1 MSRQARPQRR
11 PAPSAAAAV
20 VADEQGNL
28 HVDER
33 YRLAVFDGVT
43 HRAPRP
49 DELCRLP
56 RGSDLFFLPGRA
68 AVGLDDNGHP
78 SVIHSAR
85 GRPPRTKPQGA
96 RLAAAAFL
104 APAWVRLVHPAYSTL
119 EGAPKLPLFAYAP
132 LGFADGEY
140 VTCGVRIDPEGRQD
154 PWRFD
159 PQTIQHRVTVLLAE
173 RPKNRL
179 IRHLSHCALTYSC
192 RAAQN
197 FFLGRWEAPLPTAR
211 ACNSRCLGCIS
222 EQDDAGVTASHDR
235 IAFVPT
241 ADEVAEVTL
250 LHASHVKDAVASFGQ
265 GCEGEP
271 LVNAALLTDAVA
283 LVRQTN
289 RTVTVNLNSNSS
301 RPDAVKRLFEVGLSS
316 LRVSLNSV
324 RPAAYDAYFR
334 PRGYTFDDV
343 LRSIDVAKAAGG
355 FVSLNYFTF
364 PGFTDR
370 PAEVEA
376 LEALLERTHLDM
388 IQWRNLNIDPEVY
401 LTTMP
406 PDAGEPVGLV
416 NELARL
422 KERFPALRHGYFN
435 PPVPARAT

>member
-1 MSRQARPQRR
+1 MSRQARPRRR
-11 PAPSAAAAV
+11 PDPSAVAAV
-20 VADEQGNL
+20 VADLQGNL

-33 YRLAVFDGVT
+33 YRLAVFDGVSQ
-43 HRAPRP
+43 RAPRP

-68 AVGLDDNGHP
+68 AVGLDAD
-78 SVIHSAR
+78 
-85 GRPPRTKPQGA
+85 GRPTAIPGRGDRT
-96 RLAAAAFL
+96 RLATAAFL
-104 APAWVRLVHPAYSTL
+104 APAWVRLVHPAYTTL
-119 EGAPKLPLFAYAP
+119 EGAPTLPLFAYAP

-159 PQTIQHRVTVLLAE
+159 PETIQRRVTVLLAE

-211 ACNSRCLGCIS
+211 TCNSRCLGCIS

-250 LHASHVKDAVASFGQ
+250 LHASRVKDAVASFGQ

-271 LVNAALLTDAVA
+271 LVNARLLADSVA
-283 LVRQTN
+283 LVRQSN
-289 RTVTVNLNSNSS
+289 STVTVNLNSNSS

-324 RPAAYDAYFR
+324 RAAAYNAYFR
-334 PRGYTFDDV
+334 PRGYTFADV

-370 PAEVEA
+370 PAEVDA

-388 IQWRNLNIDPEVY
+388 IQWRNLNVDPELY
-401 LTTMP
+401 LATMP
-406 PDAGEPVGLV
+406 RDDGEPLGLV
-416 NELARL
+416 NELTRL
-422 KERFPALRHGYFN
+422 KKRFPALRNGYFN
-435 PPVPARAT
+435 PPVPPRA